1 MVSCLKLYFCWPC
14 STETSNI
21 GIFHSHLS
29 IGEAMVKYFG
39 HHSSK
44 LFIRGK
50 PVRFG
55 YKEWMLCSSTGYCY
69 NFDVYCGAETQNKWS
84 TVPLGSRVVLQLL
97 ECVGRPTDHLL

>member
-69 NFDVYCGAETQNKWS
+69 NFDVYCGAKPS
-84 TVPLGSRVVLQLL
+84 TPALL
-97 ECVGRPTDHLL
+97 VKLKINGRPYLLDLE